1 MMLKERYTQID
12 ELTATLRARV
22 QQLRPTDRENFSRWV
37 LFTWLHH
44 EFAIEGTV
52 TRLDEVR
59 EALSG
64 AQPTDSSL
72 VSIYRDLKAHEAA
85 IQLVREEAHRKVLR
99 LRMAFIR
106 KLYDTLSGETGDP
119 RKTPYRRDIPIH
131 RLYFHEVCPPEKIA
145 QRMSRFLA
153 WVDSAEFRKCHPIT
167 AALLLHSRFME
178 IFPFSQHS
186 GKIGRLL
193 ANLVLLHSGYEPVV
207 IHSSDRHRYYEAL
220 RAEIEEL
227 SVIIEDSMENTLRSW
242 LKLVTHGHRP
252 A

>member
-1 MMLKERYTQID
+1 
-12 ELTATLRARV
+12 
-22 QQLRPTDRENFSRWV
+22 
-37 LFTWLHH
+37 
-44 EFAIEGTV
+44 
-52 TRLDEVR
+52 
-59 EALSG
+59 
-64 AQPTDSSL
+64 
-72 VSIYRDLKAHEAA
+72 
-85 IQLVREEAHRKVLR
+85 
-99 LRMAFIR
+99 
-106 KLYDTLSGETGDP
+106 
-119 RKTPYRRDIPIH
+119 
-131 RLYFHEVCPPEKIA
+131 
-145 QRMSRFLA
+145 
-153 WVDSAEFRKCHPIT
+153 
-167 AALLLHSRFME
+167 ME